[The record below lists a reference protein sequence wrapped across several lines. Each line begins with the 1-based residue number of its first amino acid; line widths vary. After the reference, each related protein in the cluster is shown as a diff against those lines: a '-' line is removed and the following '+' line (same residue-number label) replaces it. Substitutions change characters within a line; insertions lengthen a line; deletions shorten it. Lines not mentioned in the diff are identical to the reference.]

1 VSWGERVKL
10 SSARREAKILS
21 YPVPEGKQAKLPSV
35 TTKRRKQM
43 EQKEERVQVY
53 DVTALTSLEK
63 LEPVRVRPGMYIG
76 STGIKGLHHCIWE
89 ILDNAIDEISNGFGD
104 SAAVILNKDKTVTI
118 VDNGR
123 GIPTG
128 MHPTKKKSG
137 VEMVFTEL
145 HTGGKFNNDV
155 YKTSGGLHGVGAAV
169 VNALSKWLEVEV
181 KQNGRIY
188 KQRFENAYDRTV
200 KREMP
205 GTPVTSLE
213 ALGSTKETGTKVTF
227 MPDKDVFSVTEFKF
241 EVIDERLQELAF
253 QNKGITLKLV
263 DNRKDEVVEK
273 EYHSERGLLDF
284 IDYLNESKTPLHNPP
299 ILFDGE
305 REVNG
310 LNMYGEVCVQ
320 FTDSTTEYIASYV
333 NNIPTTESGTHE
345 SGFKTGM
352 TRAFKEWAKKLN
364 LIKEKDKEFEG
375 DDLREGM
382 TAIVRIK
389 ISNPIFEGQ
398 TKTKLGNTEAYT
410 MMNDLAYTKF
420 SEWIE
425 DNKDTAASM
434 INNALDAA
442 ARREKIKKINEAE
455 KKKIGKGTA
464 PLAGKIAVCTMKDPT
479 VCEFIVVEGDSAG
492 GSAKQARDRRFQTI
506 MPSKGKIMNT
516 EKQKLENVLGSEE
529 LKIFNTA
536 IGTGVLDNCK
546 EDDLKYDKIIIMSDA
561 DVDGYHI
568 RTLWMTYIYRY
579 MRSIIANGHLYL
591 AQPPLYK
598 VYKQGKG
605 GEIVKYAYSDDEL
618 EKVKKEVGK
627 GALLQRYKGLGEM
640 NPQQLWETTLNPETR
655 TLHQITIE
663 DAAKAE
669 KMVSLLMGD
678 VVAPRKNYMYKY
690 AEF

>member
-1 VSWGERVKL
+1 
-10 SSARREAKILS
+10 
-21 YPVPEGKQAKLPSV
+21 
-35 TTKRRKQM
+35 M
-43 EQKEERVQVY
+43 EEINEKTNVY

-63 LEPVRVRPGMYIG
+63 LEPVRIRPGMYIG
-76 STGIKGLHHCIWE
+76 STGSKGLHHCIWE
-89 ILDNAIDEISNGFGD
+89 ILDNAIDEIANGFGNK
-104 SAAVILNKDKTVTI
+104 AIVILNKDKSVTVS
-118 VDNGR
+118 DNGR

-145 HTGGKFNNDV
+145 HTGGKFNNDI

-169 VNALSKWLEVEV
+169 VNALSRWLEVEV
-181 KQNGRIY
+181 RQNGHIY
-188 KQRFENAYDRTV
+188 KQRFEYAYDRSV

-205 GTPVTSLE
+205 GTPVTTLKVVGDTE
-213 ALGSTKETGTKVTF
+213 ENGTRVTF
-227 MPDKDVFSVTEFKF
+227 LPDKEVFSSNDFKF
-241 EVIDERLQELAF
+241 DVIDERLQELAF

-263 DNRKDEVVEK
+263 DDRNEEAIEK
-273 EYHSERGLLDF
+273 EYHSARGLLDF
-284 IDYLNESKTPLHNPP
+284 IDYLNESKTVLHNPP
-299 ILFDGE
+299 ILFEGE

-310 LNMYGEVCVQ
+310 LNMYGEVCIQ

-389 ISNPIFEGQ
+389 ISNPMFEGQ

-410 MMNDLAYTKF
+410 MMNDVAYTKF
-420 SEWIE
+420 FEWVE
-425 DNKDTAASM
+425 DNKDIATFI

-455 KKKIGKGTA
+455 KKKIGRGTA
-464 PLAGKIAVCTMKDPT
+464 PLAGKIAVCTLKDPS
-479 VCEFIVVEGDSAG
+479 VAEFIVVEGDSAG

-536 IGTGVLDNCK
+536 IGTGVLENYN
-546 EDDLKYDKIIIMSDA
+546 EADLKYNKIIIMSDA

-579 MRSIIANGHLYL
+579 MRTLIANGHLYL

-598 VYKQGKG
+598 VYKQVKG
-605 GEIVKYAYSDDEL
+605 GETVKYAYSDEEL
-618 EKVKKEVGK
+618 EQTKKEVGK
-627 GALLQRYKGLGEM
+627 GALIQRYKGLGEM
-640 NPQQLWETTLNPETR
+640 NPDQLWETTLNPETR
-655 TLHQITIE
+655 TLQQITIE

-678 VVAPRKNYMYKY
+678 VVAPRKSYMYKY

>member
-1 VSWGERVKL
+1 
-10 SSARREAKILS
+10 
-21 YPVPEGKQAKLPSV
+21 
-35 TTKRRKQM
+35 M
-43 EQKEERVQVY
+43 EEINQKTNVY

-63 LEPVRVRPGMYIG
+63 LEPVRIRPGMYIG
-76 STGIKGLHHCIWE
+76 STGSKGLHHCIWE
-89 ILDNAIDEISNGFGD
+89 ILDNAIDEIANGFGNK
-104 SAAVILNKDKTVTI
+104 AIVILNKDKSVTVS
-118 VDNGR
+118 DNGR

-145 HTGGKFNNDV
+145 HTGGKFNNDI

-169 VNALSKWLEVEV
+169 VNALSRWLEVEV
-181 KQNGRIY
+181 RQNGHIY
-188 KQRFENAYDRTV
+188 KQRFEYAYDRSV

-205 GTPVTSLE
+205 GTPVTTLKVVGDTE
-213 ALGSTKETGTKVTF
+213 ENGTRVTF
-227 MPDKDVFSVTEFKF
+227 LPDKEVFSSNDFKF
-241 EVIDERLQELAF
+241 DVIDERLQELAF

-263 DNRKDEVVEK
+263 DDRNEEAIEK
-273 EYHSERGLLDF
+273 EYHSARGLLDF
-284 IDYLNESKTPLHNPP
+284 IDYLNESKTVLHNPP
-299 ILFDGE
+299 ILFEGE

-310 LNMYGEVCVQ
+310 LNMYGEVCIQ

-389 ISNPIFEGQ
+389 ISNPMFEGQ

-410 MMNDLAYTKF
+410 MMNDVAYTKF
-420 SEWIE
+420 FEWVE
-425 DNKDTAASM
+425 DNKDIATFI

-455 KKKIGKGTA
+455 KKKIGRGTA
-464 PLAGKIAVCTMKDPT
+464 PLAGKIAVCTLKDPS
-479 VCEFIVVEGDSAG
+479 VAEFIVVEGDSAG

-536 IGTGVLDNCK
+536 IGTGVLENYN
-546 EDDLKYDKIIIMSDA
+546 EADLKYNKIIIMSDA

-579 MRSIIANGHLYL
+579 MRTLIANGHLYL

-598 VYKQGKG
+598 VYKQVKG
-605 GEIVKYAYSDDEL
+605 GETVKYAYSDEEL
-618 EKVKKEVGK
+618 EQTKKEVGK
-627 GALLQRYKGLGEM
+627 GALIQRYKGLGEM
-640 NPQQLWETTLNPETR
+640 NPDQLWETTLNPETR
-655 TLHQITIE
+655 TLQQITIE

-678 VVAPRKNYMYKY
+678 VVAPRKSYMYKY